1 MKKTFLLIAL
11 FILLLQNGN
20 AQTEK
25 LIRYLPQNANMI
37 MSFNPV
43 KIASYI
49 PGETFKQS
57 AMYRQM
63 MKDDN
68 GELRAFLSDPSV
80 SGIDFTASLILT
92 TITDTTDTHRGD
104 DATISIFG
112 LLKNEALF
120 SLAVQKISKDEERK
134 IQTYG
139 TNKILMTGRTGPAI
153 AWNDEIF
160 VFTTGNRAAMK
171 KEISNQF
178 NVVEE
183 VMADSVAVMP
193 DTIPVMKEPEFDLE
207 KIYEKFNKQLRNYC
221 FELLTPKNSN
231 IFISNSHFTSLLQE
245 KGDIKFW
252 SNNGGW
258 ASSLKKLPSDV
269 RRIFSKLNLST
280 GTDRTGVLN
289 FENGKITSTGKNYLS
304 AEQDA
309 IYKKYSQPAINTSL
323 VHKLPAMASPIMMI
337 TGTVQPEMMKE
348 IFKTT
353 GLNNMLDEQRE
364 KIPFNPSLIS
374 SSFGTSGLFAVVSVP
389 VKEKPTPAADEYR
402 SKKDEIFKGLHIIMA
417 MPVKYITS
425 LNELNDSIQ
434 TLIAKM
440 KEKNKEEEEVVEDDG
455 ESRGQKGLGIL
466 KGIKPSYKYND
477 SFFVFSTSE
486 ELATAYIN
494 NHSTTETPAFLNAQS
509 GYSMAMNFGL
519 KNFIN
524 LMYKNAGS
532 PSSAEDV
539 EMLQLFNMFGDMNIY
554 SGKYENGIVTN
565 TFDMQI
571 GKADENSLKQIFE
584 LLNKAAEAKAKEREE
599 WMNDEKKMEIQEET
613 KQDVEVEMPPPPPPP
628 AKPKV
633 NRAPVKRTKI
643 K

>member
-1 MKKTFLLIAL
+1 MKKTFLIMALLIM
-11 FILLLQNGN
+11 LLQNGN

-25 LIRYLPQNANMI
+25 LIRYLPQDANMI

-49 PGETFKQS
+49 PGETFRQS
-57 AMYRQM
+57 AIYRQM
-63 MKDDN
+63 MKEDN
-68 GELRAFLSDPSV
+68 GELRAFLSDPAV
-80 SGIDFTASLILT
+80 SGIDFNASLILT
-92 TITDTTDTHRGD
+92 TITDTIASRRGN

-112 LLKNEALF
+112 LLRNEALF

-160 VFTTGNRAAMK
+160 VFTTGNRAEMK
-171 KEISNQF
+171 REISNQF
-178 NVVEE
+178 GAVEE
-183 VMADSVAVMP
+183 VMADSVAAMP
-193 DTIPVMKEPEFDLE
+193 DTIPVTKEPDFDLE

-231 IFISNSHFTSLLQE
+231 SFLSNTHFTSLLEE

-258 ASSLKKLPSDV
+258 ASSLKRLPPDV
-269 RRIFSKLNLST
+269 KKIFSKLNLST

-289 FENGKITSTGKNYLS
+289 FENGKITSAGKNYLS

-309 IYKKYSQPAINTSL
+309 IYKKYNQPAINTSL
-323 VHKLPAMASPIMMI
+323 VHKLPAMARPIMMI
-337 TGTVQPEMMKE
+337 TGSVQPEMMKE

-389 VKEKPTPAADEYR
+389 VKEKPATDTDEYR

-417 MPVKYITS
+417 MPVKNKIS

-434 TLIAKM
+434 SLIAKM
-440 KEKNKEEEEVVEDDG
+440 EEKNKEEEVVEDDG
-455 ESRGQKGLGIL
+455 EARGQRGLGIL

-486 ELATAYIN
+486 ELANAYISN
-494 NHSTTETPAFLNAQS
+494 NSITETPAFLSAQS

-539 EMLQLFNMFGDMNIY
+539 EMLKMFNMFGDMNVY

-571 GKADENSLKQIFE
+571 GKADENSFKQIFE

-599 WMNDEKKMEIQEET
+599 WMNDDKKIEIQEET
-613 KQDVEVEMPPPPPPP
+613 KQDVEIEMPPPPPPV
-628 AKPKV
+628 KLKI
-633 NRAPVKRTKI
+633 NKAPVKKTKA